1 MTKNINL
8 EEMKQKDSEMVK
20 GQHLKKIQFSSMYGE
35 FGNNE
40 QKDSEMVDGQH
51 LKKIQFSS
59 MYGEFGNNEQGK

>member
-40 QKDSEMVDGQH
+40 Q
-51 LKKIQFSS
+51 
-59 MYGEFGNNEQGK
+59 GK